1 MDMPAVPSDDRTWL
15 RRFSSRRENLGH
27 SVLRDQLR
35 GASAY
40 DRIAGYFR
48 SSVLEVAG
56 EEIEAVAGT
65 VRVVCNAELNPE
77 DIRAARAAAI
87 VKEWMDVPPEM
98 DGLLNRPRYRR
109 LFDLLRSGKL
119 QVRVLA
125 RDSAPFVHGK
135 AGVIRKV
142 DGTAMAFMGS
152 VNETASGWSLN
163 YEIVWEDHSAEGVDW
178 VQAEFDDLWAR
189 GDELPDAVIT
199 EIGRVAERSE
209 YRDVA
214 EWRAK
219 VEAGEVA
226 DAAAAVAVEAPVYRD
241 GERLYPWQKNFVA
254 LVQQHRHR
262 HGKARLLLA
271 DEVGLGKTMSLGMSA
286 LVLALLDPGPV
297 LLLVPATL
305 TMQWQT
311 ELWDRLSI
319 PSAVWTQRDCWLDH
333 MGHLIP
339 GRDARDVT
347 RCPYRIGIVSTG
359 LIVQPSAE
367 RAALETAKFACV
379 VLDEAHKARRQDLK
393 DRSMS
398 AEGNNLL
405 EFMRVVAS
413 RSRHVL
419 LGTATP
425 IQLDPIELWD
435 LVDVL
440 GREAPHVLG
449 DGNSPWKGDPAR
461 VLDLLL
467 SRQSLP
473 EDPVERFEL
482 IANPLAPSGEP
493 PASLFKAI
501 RTELDLPDDVSSAKG
516 KFRHLTGPSK
526 RRLANGFE
534 EAFWSSNPIV
544 RHVVLRKR
552 EMIERV
558 IDPRTG
564 EPYIR
569 RVNVATHP
577 RPDAQGFVDG
587 AILMPLL
594 LRQAYDDA
602 REFCDLVGQR
612 VRGSGFLKT
621 ILLRRIGSTVEAGL
635 STARKL
641 LRGDPAADDGEESDV
656 PATAEEKE
664 SIRNLTADER
674 NALTRVIGRLDA
686 LTRDQGADP
695 KGGIVADYLR
705 SGWLEH
711 GCIVFSQYYDSAHWL
726 ARTLAAVFPQERIGL
741 YGGLGK
747 SMIFQEGTSIKA
759 DRELIKGEVA
769 KRGIRLL
776 IATDAACE
784 GLNLQA
790 LGTLANLDLPWNP
803 AKLEQRKGRV
813 QRIGQSRS
821 TIDVLNLRYGD
832 SVEGDVFAVLSERFQ
847 NIWTMFRQFPDALDD
862 EWTRAILQ
870 GRDEARAFLRRL
882 PDQADRFRL
891 RYQSSIDDLDWE
903 SCSAVLA
910 RQDVIDAMSEGW

>member
-1 MDMPAVPSDDRTWL
+1 
-15 RRFSSRRENLGH
+15 
-27 SVLRDQLR
+27 
-35 GASAY
+35 
-40 DRIAGYFR
+40 
-48 SSVLEVAG
+48 
-56 EEIEAVAGT
+56 
-65 VRVVCNAELNPE
+65 
-77 DIRAARAAAI
+77 
-87 VKEWMDVPPEM
+87 
-98 DGLLNRPRYRR
+98 
-109 LFDLLRSGKL
+109 
-119 QVRVLA
+119 
-125 RDSAPFVHGK
+125 
-135 AGVIRKV
+135 
-142 DGTAMAFMGS
+142 
-152 VNETASGWSLN
+152 
-163 YEIVWEDHSAEGVDW
+163 
-178 VQAEFDDLWAR
+178 
-189 GDELPDAVIT
+189 
-199 EIGRVAERSE
+199 
-209 YRDVA
+209 VA

-226 DAAAAVAVEAPVYRD
+226 DPAAAVAIEAPVYRD

-305 TMQWQT
+305 TMQWQI

-339 GRDARDVT
+339 GRDAQDVT

-359 LIVQPSAE
+359 LIVQPSVE
-367 RAALETAKFACV
+367 RAALEKAKFACV

-393 DRSMS
+393 DRSRS

-467 SRQSLP
+467 SRNPLP

-569 RVNVATHP
+569 RVDVATHP
-577 RPDAQGFVDG
+577 RPDAPGFVDG

-635 STARKL
+635 STAKKL
-641 LRGDPAADDGEESDV
+641 LRGDPAPDDGEESDV
-656 PATAEEKE
+656 PATVEEKE

-686 LTRDQGADP
+686 LTKDQGADP

-747 SMIFQEGTSIKA
+747 SMIFQGGTSIKA
-759 DRELIKGEVA
+759 DRELIKGEVGRCM
-769 KRGIRLL
+769 RGAQPPGPGYSGQPR
-776 IATDAACE
+776 
-784 GLNLQA
+784 
-790 LGTLANLDLPWNP
+790 P
-803 AKLEQRKGRV
+803 AME
-813 QRIGQSRS
+813 SR
-821 TIDVLNLRYGD
+821 
-832 SVEGDVFAVLSERFQ
+832 
-847 NIWTMFRQFPDALDD
+847 
-862 EWTRAILQ
+862 
-870 GRDEARAFLRRL
+870 EARTAEGTGPAHR
-882 PDQADRFRL
+882 
-891 RYQSSIDDLDWE
+891 
-903 SCSAVLA
+903 AV
-910 RQDVIDAMSEGW
+910 QEHH